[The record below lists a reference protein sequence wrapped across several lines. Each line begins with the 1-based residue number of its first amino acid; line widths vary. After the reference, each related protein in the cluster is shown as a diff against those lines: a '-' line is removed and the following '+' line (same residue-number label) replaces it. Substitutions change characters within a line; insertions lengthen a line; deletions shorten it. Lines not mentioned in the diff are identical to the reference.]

1 MNAGQPG
8 PSAAAQPQGQTGG
21 GTFTGPGLEAV
32 NAIVSQVVGGLL
44 GPTAAHGSQPASP
57 RTPHRRRRTAPPL
70 NGLLAL
76 HGYLSRLSDLQ
87 SLDDPPA
94 MLPVVRNGLPDSH
107 RSWNSVTSA
116 TTAILNSNRQRH
128 GSLHDALIM
137 ATGDENLTPATV
149 EQLDALLRRAVA
161 QQQQPQQDEGITS
174 TQPGPGPGAS
184 SPATE
189 PTSSQTEAAPS
200 DTYEFM
206 QLIVLAYALTMAQA
220 AESMR
225 IFETN
230 FTERAAALVSDV
242 LLDIETGST
251 TFERSQV
258 CYAVLDTGFPVCL
271 PCRHS
276 AAAPAVHLQ
285 CVHKLTNECKCSFIW
300 SGSAPQRIACQVWQ
314 WSLRTSVDCSRT
326 LSVEITAC

>member
-1 MNAGQPG
+1 MMVAHTNVGQPG
-8 PSAAAQPQGQTGG
+8 PSVAAQPQGQTGAG
-21 GTFTGPGLEAV
+21 AFTGPGLEAV

-70 NGLLAL
+70 NGLVAL

-107 RSWNSVTSA
+107 HSWNWVTSA

-128 GSLHDALIM
+128 GSLQDALVS
-137 ATGDENLTPATV
+137 ATGDGSLSSETV
-149 EQLDALLRRAVA
+149 EQLDALLQRAVA
-161 QQQQPQQDEGITS
+161 QQQQPQQDEGTTS
-174 TQPGPGPGAS
+174 TQPSRGPGAS
-184 SPATE
+184 APGTDAA
-189 PTSSQTEAAPS
+189 SSQTEGAPS

-225 IFETN
+225 IFERN
-230 FTERAAALVSDV
+230 FTERAASLARDV
-242 LLDIETGST
+242 LLDMETGST

-258 CYAVLDTGFPVCL
+258 
-271 PCRHS
+271 
-276 AAAPAVHLQ
+276 
-285 CVHKLTNECKCSFIW
+285 
-300 SGSAPQRIACQVWQ
+300 
-314 WSLRTSVDCSRT
+314 
-326 LSVEITAC
+326 